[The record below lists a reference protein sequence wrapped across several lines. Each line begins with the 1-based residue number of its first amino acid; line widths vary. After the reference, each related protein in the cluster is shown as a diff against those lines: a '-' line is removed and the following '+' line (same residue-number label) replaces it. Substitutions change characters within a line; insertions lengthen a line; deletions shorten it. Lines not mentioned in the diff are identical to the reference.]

1 MTTSTLELRKPYLV
15 FVGDSTSAP
24 FAKTA
29 YGVRDWAPDAC
40 LAQFG
45 LPGSKVDLGLPTMTP
60 EQAKQAG
67 AASMLIGVAPMGGR
81 FAPEWEEVLHR
92 AAAAGLDIIN
102 GLHTPLASIPGL
114 TEVAKRSGARL
125 QDVRTP
131 RETFPVG
138 NGRPRKG
145 KRLLTVGTDCVLGKK
160 YTALALT
167 RALQARGVPAD
178 FRATGQTGIM
188 ISGSGIA
195 IDAVIADFIAG
206 AAEWLTPDAA
216 DDHWDVIE
224 GQGSL
229 FHPAYAGVTL
239 GLLHGSQPDVLILC
253 HDPTR
258 AHIKSLPAFPMPPL
272 EVAAELYLQHARLT
286 NPFARLAGAALNTSQ
301 LDDKQRRHALET
313 TQTLLNVPAFDPIQ
327 SPLDPVIDSV
337 LSHSR

>member
-1 MTTSTLELRKPYLV
+1 MSLSTLELRKPYLV

-24 FAKTA
+24 YAKTA
-29 YGVRDWAPDAC
+29 YGVRDWAPEAC
-40 LAQFG
+40 VAQFG
-45 LPGSKVDLGLPTMTP
+45 LPGSKVDLGLPHMTP
-60 EQAKQAG
+60 EEAAQAG
-67 AASMLIGVAPMGGR
+67 AASMLIGVAPLGGR
-81 FAPEWEEVLHR
+81 FAPEWESALQR

-102 GLHTPLASIPGL
+102 GLHTPLSSIPGL
-114 TEVAKRSGARL
+114 ADAARRSGARL
-125 QDVRTP
+125 LDVRTP
-131 RETFPVG
+131 RQPFPVA
-138 NGRPRKG
+138 NGRRRTG

-167 RALQARGVPAD
+167 RALQARGVSAD

-195 IDAVIADFIAG
+195 IDAVVSDFVAG
-206 AAEWLTPDAA
+206 AAEWLSPDNA

-258 AHIKSLPAFPMPPL
+258 AHIKSYPAFPMPPL
-272 EVAAELYLQHARLT
+272 DVAAELYLQHARLT

-301 LDDKQRRHALET
+301 LDEKQRRHAIEA

-327 SPLDPVIDSV
+327 SSLDRAIDSV
-337 LSHSR
+337 LSQSS

>member
-1 MTTSTLELRKPYLV
+1 MTLSTLELRKPYLV
-15 FVGDSTSAP
+15 FVGDSTSGP
-24 FAKTA
+24 YAKTA

-40 LAQFG
+40 IAQFG
-45 LPGSKVDLGLPTMTP
+45 LPGSKVDLGLPSMTP

-67 AASMLIGVAPMGGR
+67 AASMLIGVAPLGGR
-81 FAPEWEEVLHR
+81 FAPEWEEALHR
-92 AAAAGLDIIN
+92 AAVAGLDIIN

-114 TEVAKRSGARL
+114 ADAARRGGARL
-125 QDVRTP
+125 LDVRTP
-131 RETFPVG
+131 RQSFPVAS
-138 NGRPRKG
+138 GRQRKG

-167 RALQARGVPAD
+167 RALQERGVPAD

-195 IDAVIADFIAG
+195 IDAVVSDFVAG
-206 AAEWLTPDAA
+206 AAELLSPDAA

-239 GLLHGSQPDVLILC
+239 GLLHGSQPDALILC

-258 AHIKSLPAFPMPPL
+258 AHIKSYPAFPMPPL

-301 LDDKQRRHALET
+301 LDAKQRAHAIEAT
-313 TQTLLNVPAFDPIQ
+313 EKLLNVPAFDPIQ
-327 SPLDPVIDSV
+327 SPLDRVVDSV
-337 LSHSR
+337 LSQSR

>member
-1 MTTSTLELRKPYLV
+1 MTTPHLELRKPYLV
-15 FVGDSTSAP
+15 FVGDATSGP
-24 FAKTA
+24 YAKTA
-29 YGVRDWAPDAC
+29 YGVHDWAPDAC

-45 LPGSKVDLGLPTMTP
+45 LNSPVDLGLPMMAP
-60 EQAKQAG
+60 EQAAQAG
-67 AASMLIGVAPMGGR
+67 AASLLIGVAPMGGR
-81 FAPEWEEVLHR
+81 FAPEWESVMHR

-114 TEVAKRSGARL
+114 ADIARRSGARL
-125 QDVRTP
+125 LDVRAP
-131 RETFPVG
+131 RQSFPVG

-167 RALQARGVPAD
+167 RALQTRGVPAD

-195 IDAVIADFIAG
+195 IDAVVADFIAG
-206 AAEWLTPDAA
+206 AAEWLSPDADYA
-216 DDHWDVIE
+216 HWDVIE

-239 GLLHGSQPDVLILC
+239 GLLHGSQPDALILC

-258 AHIKSLPAFPMPPL
+258 AHIKSLPQFPMPPL
-272 EVAAELYLQHARLT
+272 DVAAELYLQHARLT
-286 NPFARLAGAALNTSQ
+286 NPFARLVGAALNTSQ
-301 LDDKQRRHALET
+301 LDEAQRRRALDT
-313 TQTLLNVPAFDPIQ
+313 TETLLNVPAFDPVR
-327 SPLDPVIDSV
+327 SSLERVVDSV